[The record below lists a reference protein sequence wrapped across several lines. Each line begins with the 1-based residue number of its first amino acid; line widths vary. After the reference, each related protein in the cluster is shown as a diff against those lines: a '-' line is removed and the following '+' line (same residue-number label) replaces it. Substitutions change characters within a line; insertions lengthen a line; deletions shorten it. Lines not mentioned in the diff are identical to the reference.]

1 MSMNKSD
8 TVEAHVSPT
17 PLVICVGPRS
27 RRQEFEENGFPAFVY
42 RKLGAER
49 TAGGHNYGYPLSPV
63 RTYDY
68 ESFDLDK
75 RLYEF
80 GLEGRRVVILAPP
93 YTGPRKGNPADR
105 GASLL
110 REEGARVSN
119 VPDQCVLLNEYGRF
133 DEDAEYFEHNEPA
146 MIEAVKAATQTFGG
160 FKRKQ
165 SGGSKPE
172 ALIDGVLFRGE
183 NHIIFGGAG
192 QGKTMLACYIA
203 SELTKRGESVVYLDH
218 ENGAGRIFERM
229 HALGC
234 TEGMLKE
241 HFYYFEDPASTLE
254 DAPDYREMLAEV
266 RPSLVVFDSLFGFMV
281 AANLD
286 ENYGPD
292 VGKWFEAFAPPTLE
306 AATLVLDHTPKKGD
320 TERGSGRKR
329 DAVDV
334 SWEVKGNFSTERV
347 GPLKLALKKSRDG
360 GLGEV
365 VTFTFGGTP
374 LRAQRGDTR
383 KLAPHERTLE
393 ALEDGMSAGEWLDAS
408 GASET
413 TFFRHR
419 DKLVA
424 AGLVEKVDER
434 YSHVGV
440 QETQKWE

>member
-1 MSMNKSD
+1 MSPIH
-8 TVEAHVSPT
+8 T
-17 PLVICVGPRS
+17 R
-27 RRQEFEENGFPAFVY
+27 
-42 RKLGAER
+42 
-49 TAGGHNYGYPLSPV
+49 
-63 RTYDY
+63 DY
-68 ESFDLDK
+68 ESYRLDE

-93 YTGPRKGNPADR
+93 YTGPRKDNPADR
-105 GASLL
+105 VAGYL
-110 REEGARVSN
+110 REEGTRVSI

-146 MIEAVKAATQTFGG
+146 VIEAVKAATQTFGG
-160 FKRKQ
+160 FKRKR
-165 SGGSKPE
+165 SSGSKPE

-203 SELTKRGESVVYLDH
+203 SELTKREESVVYLDH

-234 TEGMLKE
+234 TEGMLEE

-254 DAPDYREMLAEV
+254 DAPDYREMLAQI

-292 VGKWFEAFAPPTLE
+292 VGKWFDAFAPPTLE

-334 SWEVKGNFSTERV
+334 SWEVKGNFSTDRV
-347 GPLKLALKKSRDG
+347 GPLKLGLKKSRDG
-360 GLGEV
+360 GLVEV

-374 LRAQRGDTR
+374 LRAQRGDMR
-383 KLAPHERTLE
+383 RLAPHERTPE
-393 ALEDGMSAGEWLDAS
+393 VLEDGMTAGEWLDAS

-424 AGLVEKVDER
+424 AGLVEKVDDL

-440 QETQKWE
+440 EETQKWE

>member
-1 MSMNKSD
+1 MS
-8 TVEAHVSPT
+8 
-17 PLVICVGPRS
+17 I
-27 RRQEFEENGFPAFVY
+27 
-42 RKLGAER
+42 
-49 TAGGHNYGYPLSPV
+49 
-63 RTYDY
+63 
-68 ESFDLDK
+68 
-75 RLYEF
+75 
-80 GLEGRRVVILAPP
+80 
-93 YTGPRKGNPADR
+93 
-105 GASLL
+105 
-110 REEGARVSN
+110 
-119 VPDQCVLLNEYGRF
+119 VPDQCVLLNEYGTF

-146 MIEAVKAATQTFGG
+146 MIEAVKAATQTFGR
-160 FKRKQ
+160 FKRKR
-165 SGGSKPE
+165 SSGSKPE

-234 TEGMLKE
+234 TEGMLEE

-254 DAPDYREMLAEV
+254 DAPDYREMLAQI

-292 VGKWFEAFAPPTLE
+292 VGKWFDAFAPPTLE

-334 SWEVKGNFSTERV
+334 SWEVKGNFSTDRV
-347 GPLKLALKKSRDG
+347 GPLKLGLKKSRDG
-360 GLGEV
+360 GLVEV

-374 LRAQRGDTR
+374 LRAQRGDMR
-383 KLAPHERTLE
+383 RLAPHERTPE
-393 ALEDGMSAGEWLDAS
+393 VLEDGMTAGEWLDAS

-424 AGLVEKVDER
+424 AGLVEKVDDL

-440 QETQKWE
+440 EETQKWE

>member
-1 MSMNKSD
+1 
-8 TVEAHVSPT
+8 
-17 PLVICVGPRS
+17 
-27 RRQEFEENGFPAFVY
+27 
-42 RKLGAER
+42 
-49 TAGGHNYGYPLSPV
+49 LSPIHT
-63 RTYDY
+63 RDY
-68 ESFDLDK
+68 ESYRLDE

-93 YTGPRKGNPADR
+93 YTGPRKDNPADR
-105 GASLL
+105 VAGYL
-110 REEGARVSN
+110 REEGTRVSI

-146 MIEAVKAATQTFGG
+146 VIEAVKAATQTFGG
-160 FKRKQ
+160 FKRKR
-165 SGGSKPE
+165 SSGSKPE

-203 SELTKRGESVVYLDH
+203 SELTKREESVVYLDH

-234 TEGMLKE
+234 TEGMLEE

-254 DAPDYREMLAEV
+254 DAPDYREMLAQI

-281 AANLD
+281 VANLD

-292 VGKWFEAFAPPTLE
+292 VGKWFDAFAPPTLE

-334 SWEVKGNFSTERV
+334 SWEVKGNFSTDRV
-347 GPLKLALKKSRDG
+347 GPLKLGLKKSRDG
-360 GLGEV
+360 GLVEV

-374 LRAQRGDTR
+374 LRAQRGDMR
-383 KLAPHERTLE
+383 RLAPHERTPE
-393 ALEDGMSAGEWLDAS
+393 VLEDGMTAGEWLDAS

-424 AGLVEKVDER
+424 AGLVEKVDDL

-440 QETQKWE
+440 EETQKWE